1 VLVLGLAGMTGSHPM
16 GPALVMSFAR
26 STPDM
31 LDDAVHRL
39 VRAAKGLDR
48 S

>member
-1 VLVLGLAGMTGSHPM
+1 M
-16 GPALVMSFAR
+16 GPALVLSFAR

-39 VRAAKGLDR
+39 VRAAEGLDPGA
-48 S
+48 SG